1 MNECA
6 VEGERKKE
14 VDQTTLGFFA
24 SVVSQA
30 GNHLG
35 VAWRR
40 KKANCCSFLFC
51 GRSKQRDDELM
62 FFFVSCRGD
71 GSSCNER

>member
-30 GNHLG
+30 
-35 VAWRR
+35 
-40 KKANCCSFLFC
+40 
-51 GRSKQRDDELM
+51 
-62 FFFVSCRGD
+62 
-71 GSSCNER
+71 